1 MKEKKPY
8 MASRVILD
16 KKFSLVA
23 YVITLICA
31 VAARTIQL
39 NTNMDF
45 AMGKYIDPSIA
56 KNYTLWVLIIGFA
69 LIFAVMFL
77 GKSRDKAIKS
87 CILINPM
94 RLRADRLN
102 KKISPHAGA
111 AMFILALLIIFEIFM
126 EFSAVVKANLAIST
140 EDDPVFIFAGVP
152 LMDWVLFAVKIITII
167 TLISTGANIM
177 KGDGI
182 SSGNCVFMMF
192 FPIWK
197 LLEIFAMFSANQL
210 VGIYSEKVIDL
221 FIAMTSSMFFLC
233 AARLFGG
240 WEKKHTRF
248 WMCMFGYM
256 ASVFAA
262 VSVIPRYIMLFVKSY
277 TERDGMEM
285 PAVSDIG
292 IAVVTIAVIAVFW
305 STYVYRVMP
314 KLNLTGKRRW
324 TRTTM
329 ASRNMSDINDEA

>member
-1 MKEKKPY
+1 MKETKPY
-8 MASRVILD
+8 KASKVILD
-16 KKFSLVA
+16 KKLSLVA
-23 YVITLICA
+23 YVITLVCA

-45 AMGKYIDPSIA
+45 AMGKYIDPSLA
-56 KNYTLWVLIIGFA
+56 KNYTFWALLIGFA
-69 LIFAVMFL
+69 VIFAIMIF

-94 RLRADRLN
+94 RLRAERLN

-126 EFSAVVKANLAIST
+126 YFSEIAKANLAIST
-140 EDDPVFIFAGVP
+140 EDNTVFVFAGIPV
-152 LMDWVLFAVKIITII
+152 MEWVLFSVKLITII
-167 TLISTGANIM
+167 TLISTGINIM
-177 KGDGI
+177 KGEGI

-197 LLEIFAMFSANQL
+197 LIEIFAMFSENQL
-210 VGIYSEKVIDL
+210 VGIYSEKIIEL
-221 FIAMTSSMFFLC
+221 FTAMTASMFFLC

-248 WMCMFGYM
+248 WMCIFGYM
-256 ASVFAA
+256 ASVFAM
-262 VSVIPRYIMLFVKSY
+262 VSVAPRYIMLFIKSY

-285 PAVSDIG
+285 PAVSNIG
-292 IAVVTIAVIAVFW
+292 IAVVTIAIIAVFW

-324 TRTTM
+324 TKTTM
-329 ASRNMSDINDEA
+329 TSKGMSDITDEV

>member
-1 MKEKKPY
+1 MKETKPY
-8 MASRVILD
+8 KASKVILD
-16 KKFSLVA
+16 KKLSLVA
-23 YVITLICA
+23 YVITLVCA

-45 AMGKYIDPSIA
+45 AMGKYIDPSLA
-56 KNYTLWVLIIGFA
+56 KNYTFWALLIGFA
-69 LIFAVMFL
+69 VIFAIMIL

-94 RLRADRLN
+94 RLRAERLN

-111 AMFILALLIIFEIFM
+111 AMFILALLIVFEIFM
-126 EFSAVVKANLAIST
+126 DFSAVAKANLAIST
-140 EDDPVFIFAGVP
+140 EDNPVFIFAGIP
-152 LMDWVLFAVKIITII
+152 AMEWVLFSVKLITII
-167 TLISTGANIM
+167 TLISTGVNIM
-177 KGDGI
+177 KGEGI

-197 LLEIFAMFSANQL
+197 LIEIFAMFSENQL
-210 VGIYSEKVIDL
+210 VGIYSEKIIEL
-221 FIAMTSSMFFLC
+221 FTAMTASMFFLC

-240 WEKKHTRF
+240 WEKKNTRF
-248 WMCMFGYM
+248 WMCIFGYM
-256 ASVFAA
+256 ASVFAM
-262 VSVIPRYIMLFVKSY
+262 VSVAPRYIMLFIKSY

-285 PAVSDIG
+285 PAVSNIG
-292 IAVVTIAVIAVFW
+292 IAVVTIAIIAVFW

-324 TRTTM
+324 TKTTM
-329 ASRNMSDINDEA
+329 TSKGMSDITDEV